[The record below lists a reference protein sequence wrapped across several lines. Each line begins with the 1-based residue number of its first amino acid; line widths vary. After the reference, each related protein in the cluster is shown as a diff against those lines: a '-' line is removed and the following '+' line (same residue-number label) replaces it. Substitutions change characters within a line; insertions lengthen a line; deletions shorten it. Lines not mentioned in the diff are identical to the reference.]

1 MMGGGFSIIKLGCR
15 KHALPSRSLP
25 PRHAAQQLHEER
37 QLVLVPAQGVGTFGV
52 GPIGSVVCLLFIA
65 SCSLQ

>member
-37 QLVLVPAQGVGTFGV
+37 QLVLIPAQPGHEVAPCTE
-52 GPIGSVVCLLFIA
+52 
-65 SCSLQ
+65 